1 MHRLGLPPSGPR
13 GIVFVTQFNPFLDYQ
28 HYFEPGDPIK
38 YRNSVVKVTRK
49 GLCHSSLNPAYWPRC
64 RWTVA
69 HALHLRPAVAGLF
82 LGAHEQGFAAV
93 AIHTGMRLFSVR
105 DGSSA
110 SYADRLP

>member
-49 GLCHSSLNPAYWPRC
+49 GPLSLQLKSCILAALPLDGGTRITPSPR
-64 RWTVA
+64 R
-69 HALHLRPAVAGLF
+69 R
-82 LGAHEQGFAAV
+82 GAF
-93 AIHTGMRLFSVR
+93 F
-105 DGSSA
+105 GSA
-110 SYADRLP
+110 